1 MVLRTLNSE
10 DGAEW
15 TGERRAVRMVFN
27 VQDWP
32 RNQESAEQKSEI
44 SQPDRET
51 LRSQK
56 VAELHV
62 RG

>member
-1 MVLRTLNSE
+1 
-10 DGAEW
+10 
-15 TGERRAVRMVFN
+15 MVFN

-32 RNQESAEQKSEI
+32 RNQESAEQKSDI